1 MTLDDKE
8 YLVDRDNL
16 REGIQM
22 KLSKN
27 QKTFSEISAA
37 FLNALLNFKHL
48 PKKDDPDS
56 WSISGNTGS
65 EKNGEIN
72 IQKAVFQRTLRQTIR
87 KMCRNTI
94 AIWMT
99 ARLQYLLITVKVV
112 AFEKVSFSDTQNS
125 KAVW

>member
-1 MTLDDKE
+1 MTLDDKD
-8 YLVDRDNL
+8 YLLDRDNL

-72 IQKAVFQRTLRQTIR
+72 I
-87 KMCRNTI
+87 
-94 AIWMT
+94 
-99 ARLQYLLITVKVV
+99 
-112 AFEKVSFSDTQNS
+112 
-125 KAVW
+125 

>member
-1 MTLDDKE
+1 
-8 YLVDRDNL
+8 
-16 REGIQM
+16 M

-112 AFEKVSFSDTQNS
+112 AFEKVSFSDIQNF

>member
-1 MTLDDKE
+1 MIRKIPRLFVKILTLDDKE

-56 WSISGNTGS
+56 
-65 EKNGEIN
+65 
-72 IQKAVFQRTLRQTIR
+72 
-87 KMCRNTI
+87 
-94 AIWMT
+94 
-99 ARLQYLLITVKVV
+99 
-112 AFEKVSFSDTQNS
+112 
-125 KAVW
+125 